1 MEKFRKEVKTRLVLI
16 RVFFVVVMAV
26 LLNQQ
31 FGFVSLP
38 VTGNEYIE
46 GFQMGLILGMELSL
60 LVLTVKYQWALKN
73 ERQLEDLYNKSHDE
87 RTILI
92 RQKAGLPATWVIGVA
107 LVFAAVI
114 AGYYNMTVFYT
125 LLAVAFVQFAVSGTL
140 KVLYSRKY

>member
-87 RTILI
+87 HTILI
-92 RQKAGLPATWVIGVA
+92 RQKAGLPVTWVIGVA